1 MKKVKITKY
10 NLASIDSLIRWYKK
24 HGLIQNNRTMYD
36 GAKISEADDSTLNN
50 NLSPYEYFNYCPLLD
65 SSLKR
70 GEALVL
76 TEDELKYRIKKRKLL
91 DQY

>member
-1 MKKVKITKY
+1 MKKVKITRY

-24 HGLIQNNRTMYD
+24 HGLVQNNKVLYE
-36 GAKISEADDSTLNN
+36 GAKISEADDRTLNN
-50 NLSPYEYFNYCPLLD
+50 NLSPYQYFNYSPFLD

-70 GEALVL
+70 GEAMVL